1 MQRQMSIL
9 DQCSSEEFFLLSQIN
24 FLMQKQNSLVEKAK
38 DIAMQE
44 FLDDDTA
51 KRRPDGTDYKNESS
65 RVVEL
70 MEQRTESLK

>member
-1 MQRQMSIL
+1 
-9 DQCSSEEFFLLSQIN
+9 
-24 FLMQKQNSLVEKAK
+24 MQKQNSLVEKAK

-70 MEQRTESLK
+70 MEQRTESLKQFDVTSILDKHNTFAT